1 MTIQKYP
8 VWHQDFG
15 KIRTEGFV
23 YVDKTKFIHYIVS
36 KGGYYF
42 LSRPRR
48 FGKSLLISTI
58 ECVLKGQKEL
68 FDGLYIENKW
78 NFEEYPVIRISFSN
92 IGYRTKGL
100 LNAIADLLQQISNQY
115 DIKLTSDKDDIANGF
130 DELIKSLNKKHN
142 KQVVVLIDEY
152 DKPIIDYLDQE
163 NIHKAR
169 ENRGIMKTFYS
180 VLKDADPYLK
190 LVFITGVSKFSQVS
204 IFSDLNNLNDL
215 TLSPN
220 FSTICGIT
228 QNELEANFP
237 EELKTYDADKIK
249 AWYNGYRWDMDST
262 TLYNPFSLLKFFTDN
277 GKYFNHWF
285 TTGTPTFLMEMSKS
299 LHFYRM
305 ERISASMLD
314 LQSFDIDNILLT
326 PVLFQTGYLTIVDY
340 DPLLNNYILSF
351 PNIEV
356 KEAYIQ
362 RLADTYITNQST
374 PAKQILTDL
383 LQALKSKD
391 TQGLQNAINQA
402 YSHIPYPLWQKENE
416 HFYHA
421 IIHLL
426 FSLLGVYIHS
436 EVHTKDGRA
445 DAIINI
451 DEGVFC
457 LEFKLDKTAQEAVQQ
472 VKDKGYLDAY
482 RHLGKP
488 CYIIG
493 INFSSKDK
501 AVQELL
507 FMEV

>member
-1 MTIQKYP
+1 MAIQKYP
-8 VWHQDFG
+8 VGHQDFG

-23 YVDKTKFIHYIVS
+23 YIDKTNFIHDIVT

-48 FGKSLLISTI
+48 FGKSLLISTM
-58 ECVLKGQKEL
+58 ECVMKGQKEL
-68 FDGLYIENKW
+68 FEGLYIHDKW
-78 NFEEYPVIRISFSN
+78 TFEEYPVIRISFSN
-92 IGYRTKGL
+92 IGYRDSNL
-100 LNAIADLLQQISNQY
+100 ENALKKTLDSIAFDHDITLKNQSISQ
-115 DIKLTSDKDDIANGF
+115 KFK
-130 DELIKSLNKKHN
+130 ELIITLKNQFQ
-142 KQVVVLIDEY
+142 KQVVILIDEY

-169 ENRGIMKTFYS
+169 ENRGILKTFYS

-228 QNELEANFP
+228 QDELEANFT
-237 EELKTYDADKIK
+237 EELKIYDAVKIK
-249 AWYNGYRWDMDST
+249 EWYNGYRWDMDRPSM
-262 TLYNPFSLLKFFTDN
+262 YNPFSLLKFFTDN
-277 GKYFNHWF
+277 GKFFNHWF
-285 TTGTPTFLMEMSKS
+285 ATGTPTFLMDMSKD
-299 LHFYRM
+299 LHFFRM
-305 ERISASMLD
+305 EKISASTLD

-326 PVLFQTGYLTIVDY
+326 PVLFQTGYLTMVNY
-340 DPLLNNYILSF
+340 DSVLNNYILSF

-356 KEAYIQ
+356 KEAYLQ
-362 RLADTYITNQST
+362 RLADTYITNQSA
-374 PAKQILTDL
+374 PAKQILTEL

-391 TQGLQNAINQA
+391 FQGLQNAINQA

-451 DEGVFC
+451 DEGIFC

-482 RHLGKP
+482 RHLDKP

-507 FMEV
+507 FLEG